1 MEVLHHGEHRLH
13 LMRELHHKE
22 NGGKAGV
29 VRNRRLETIRKEEQA
44 WRATMSR
51 SRKELRNPSIVWSR
65 SKCIVRHPRL
75 ERQETA
81 VDGIGVRVRI
91 D

>member
-44 WRATMSR
+44 WRA
-51 SRKELRNPSIVWSR
+51 
-65 SKCIVRHPRL
+65 
-75 ERQETA
+75 Q
-81 VDGIGVRVRI
+81 
-91 D
+91 